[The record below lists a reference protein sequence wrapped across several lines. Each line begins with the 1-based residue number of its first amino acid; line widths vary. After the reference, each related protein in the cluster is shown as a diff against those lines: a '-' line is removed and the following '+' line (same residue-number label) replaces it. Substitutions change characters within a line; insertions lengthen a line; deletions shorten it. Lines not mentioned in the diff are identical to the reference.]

1 MNGMRFGM
9 ASTID
14 PLNEVYKE
22 LNKIT
27 KGKVVSVNFEELP
40 DDKDRKYLE
49 RLVPTVEAIIDA
61 DAKEAIKIWF
71 KLLKKWRKNNKWTK
85 PYVVI
90 IGWTGKSNVTI
101 DEYITALARAHAM
114 MDIPP
119 VIIDD
124 AVKVV
129 RKAREK
135 I

>member
-1 MNGMRFGM
+1 M

-27 KGKVVSVNFEELP
+27 KGKVVSVKFEEWP
-40 DDKDRKYLE
+40 DDKDHKYLE
-49 RLVPTVEAIIDA
+49 QYGPIVEAIINA
-61 DAKEAIKIWF
+61 DAKEALKIWF
-71 KLLKKWRKNNKWTK
+71 KLLEKLRNGNKWTK
-85 PYVVI
+85 PYVVAV
-90 IGWTGKSNVTI
+90 GWTGKSNVTI
-101 DEYITALARAHAM
+101 DEYITAIAYAEAM

-124 AVKVV
+124 AVKAV
-129 RKAREK
+129 REARGK